1 MTGSDNFGSIEH
13 DGIVQK
19 SDKNSVTV
27 RISSV
32 SACSG
37 CHEEGSCTLSGKED
51 KIIDISGRYNLVPGE
66 AVTVL
71 MKKSMGYAAV
81 ILGYVIPMILVVALV
96 IILGSMSLP
105 ELITGLGSLAVLIPY
120 YLVLWF
126 FRKRINTNFKFT
138 IKI

>member
-1 MTGSDNFGSIEH
+1 MDRTENSAIIEH

-19 SDKNSVTV
+19 SDKSSVKVKIT
-27 RISSV
+27 SV

-37 CHEEGSCTLSGKED
+37 CHADGFCTLADKKD
-51 KIIDISGRYNLVPGE
+51 KIIDISGRYNLAPGD

-71 MKKSMGYAAV
+71 MKKSMGYTAV
-81 ILGYVIPMILVVALV
+81 MLGYVIPIILVIALL

-120 YLVLWF
+120 YLVLSL

-138 IKI
+138 LK